1 MKISE
6 KRLRLVI
13 REALIN
19 EMLGTYKRPK
29 EKKKKFGST
38 DHLKYGMDGTMG
50 GYYDDPYLDF
60 DEADEEKDEKIID
73 EDDQE
78 ESDY

>member
-1 MKISE
+1 
-6 KRLRLVI
+6 
-13 REALIN
+13 
-19 EMLGTYKRPK
+19 
-29 EKKKKFGST
+29 
-38 DHLKYGMDGTMG
+38 MDGTMG

>member
-6 KRLRLVI
+6 QKLRRVI

-38 DHLKYGMDGTMG
+38 DHLSYSMDGTMG

-60 DEADEEKDEKIID
+60 DEADKGEDEQVID

-78 ESDY
+78 KSDY